1 MHESA
6 FTNTIH
12 KKLPTSVYRWK
23 IQATMTGGIPDAYYS
38 GDKADIWIEYK
49 LLNKLPKRQ
58 STLLIPKLSGLQSKW
73 LKDRYTEGRNV
84 AVILGHLGG
93 SYIFTNLEWEAGITQ
108 DKLTLSRGDLAQWI
122 AQQVNN

>member
-1 MHESA
+1 MHEST

-58 STLLIPKLSGLQSKW
+58 NTLLIPKLSGLQSKW

>member
-1 MHESA
+1 
-6 FTNTIH
+6 
-12 KKLPTSVYRWK
+12 
-23 IQATMTGGIPDAYYS
+23 MTGGIPDAYYS
-38 GDKADIWIEYK
+38 GNKSDLWVEYK

-108 DKLTLSRGDLAQWI
+108 DKLTLSRSDLAQWI
-122 AQQVNN
+122 IQQVNN